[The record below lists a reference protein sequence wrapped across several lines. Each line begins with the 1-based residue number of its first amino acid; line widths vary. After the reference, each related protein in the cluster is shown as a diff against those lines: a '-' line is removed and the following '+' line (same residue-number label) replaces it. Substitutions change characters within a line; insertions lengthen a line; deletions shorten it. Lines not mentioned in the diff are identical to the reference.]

1 MHVHFDGFVVDHVC
15 VVVDFQRLN
24 FLEDTGKSVI
34 FASSK
39 ETCKKVFGNP
49 EKQIM
54 RQAGT
59 YDVVVVG
66 SGIVGL
72 ASAWRILQREPGL
85 SLALIDKEERIAA
98 HQTSHNSGVI
108 HSGIY
113 YKPGGSKALNCRR
126 GHAMM
131 VAFCEEHGVPY
142 ELCGKVIV
150 ATREEELP
158 RLKDIYQRGLANG
171 LEGIE
176 MLTAAEVREY
186 EPHVAALK
194 GIWVPQAGIVDYA
207 RVAQKL
213 MELIEAAG
221 GAFLG
226 GHALQAVSF
235 GESRDKNLH
244 LKTSAGELASR
255 YLITA
260 AGLYADKVARMTGME
275 PRMKII
281 PFRGEYY
288 RLVKEKEKLVNNLI
302 YPVPNPDF
310 PFLGV
315 HYTRMMKGGIEA
327 GPNAVLAFA
336 REGYSRWKVHFSELA
351 EVLTYRGFLRLAAKY
366 YRVGWDEL
374 HRSYSKR
381 AFVNALRH
389 LIPEVGYEDLE
400 RSGAGVRAQAI
411 APDGSMVNEFVVLEN
426 ERIIHVLNAPSP
438 AATSSLSIGQD
449 VADKLFS
456 KMV

>member
-1 MHVHFDGFVVDHVC
+1 MSANFHFVLILVGR
-15 VVVDFQRLN
+15 Q
-24 FLEDTGKSVI
+24 KSLI
-34 FASSK
+34 FAFLQTMHKS
-39 ETCKKVFGNP
+39 N
-49 EKQIM
+49 
-54 RQAGT
+54 T
-59 YDVVVVG
+59 YDVVIVG
-66 SGIVGL
+66 AGIVGL
-72 ASAWRILQREPGL
+72 ATAWRILRGRPGL
-85 SLALIDKEERIAA
+85 RLAVLDKEALPAA

-126 GHAMM
+126 GHAML

-150 ATREEELP
+150 ATREEERP
-158 RLKDIYQRGLANG
+158 RLREIYQRGLQNG
-171 LEGIE
+171 LEGIRILSAE
-176 MLTAAEVREY
+176 EVREH
-186 EPHVAALK
+186 EPHVAALE

-207 RVAQKL
+207 RVAEKL
-213 MELIEAAG
+213 MELIQAAG
-221 GAFLG
+221 GVFLG
-226 GHALQAVSF
+226 GHALRATF
-235 GESRDKNLH
+235 AERLIIR
-244 LKTSAGELASR
+244 LITSAGALQTR

-260 AGLYADKVARMTGME
+260 AGLYADKVVRMTGME
-275 PRMKII
+275 PGMKII

-288 RLVKEKEKLVNNLI
+288 RLRREKEHLVNNLV
-302 YPVPNPDF
+302 YPVPNPAF

-315 HYTRMMKGGIEA
+315 HYTRMMRGGIEA

-336 REGYSRWKVHFSELA
+336 REGYSRRKVNFSELA
-351 EVLTYRGFLRLAAKY
+351 ETLTYKGFLRLAAKY
-366 YRVGWDEL
+366 YRTGIDEL

-381 AFVNALRH
+381 AFVRALQH

-411 APDGSMVNEFVVLEN
+411 APDGSMINEFVVLED